1 MKIVRPLAE
10 HLPSFIAALEQGWSP
25 DTTRGPEAAKEALEV
40 VLRDPAKFLE
50 RAVDREA
57 AGDPVRLPDGSK
69 VPRIPGYN
77 HWMWDGE
84 FCGTIGFRWVP
95 GTPELPPYVLGHIGY
110 GVVPWKRRKGYAT
123 EALRQLLPIVRKEGL
138 PYVEITCDPS
148 NEASIKVI
156 EMNGGILVGRFAK
169 PEQFGGT
176 PGLRYRI
183 AFPELK
189 SHA

>member
-40 VLRDPAKFLE
+40 VQRDPAKFLE

-57 AGDPVRLPDGSK
+57 AGDPVKLPDGSK
-69 VPRIPGYN
+69 VARIPGYN
-77 HWMWDGE
+77 FWMWDGE

-95 GTPELPPYVLGHIGY
+95 GTPELPG
-110 GVVPWKRRKGYAT
+110 
-123 EALRQLLPIVRKEGL
+123 
-138 PYVEITCDPS
+138 DPS
-148 NEASIKVI
+148 NAPSIKVI
-156 EMNGGILVGRFAK
+156 EANGGVLFERFTK
-169 PEQFGGT
+169 PAQFGGA

-183 AFPELK
+183 PFG
-189 SHA
+189 